1 MRHRSCFFRS
11 AGFLSARL
19 APLLACAL
27 LAATSARAELI
38 VIDGQVQLRASTA
51 ETPRRGTRMSDVES
65 RFGAPLNRTS
75 AVGEPPITRWD
86 YDGFSVYFERD
97 LVLHSVARG
106 S

>member
-1 MRHRSCFFRS
+1 MRHRSPLLRP
-11 AGFLSARL
+11 ARL

-27 LAATSARAELI
+27 FAAAGSARAELI
-38 VIDGQVQLRASTA
+38 VIDGQVQLRPSAA
-51 ETPRRGTRMSDVES
+51 ETPRRGTRMSDVEA
-65 RFGAPLNRTS
+65 RFGAPLSRTS

-106 S
+106 A

>member
-1 MRHRSCFFRS
+1 MRHRSCFFS
-11 AGFLSARL
+11 PARL
-19 APLLACAL
+19 APVFACAL
-27 LAATSARAELI
+27 LATATSARAELI
-38 VIDGQVQLRASTA
+38 VVDGQVQLRASTA
-51 ETPRRGTRMSDVES
+51 ETPRRGTRMSDVEA
-65 RFGAPLNRTS
+65 RFGAPLNRAA